1 MTFWSTQGS
10 AVPCRRPHRN
20 SAIATRRSAGSLQW
34 LGDYKSWFHLVPSS
48 KPTWRRC
55 YNVTQVHQ
63 SRCDSVTSVPPSH
76 KPRDFLKFR
85 CNGLS
90 VTWHSYQIVVCHS
103 PSCSK
108 SSSPSRGYSVYL
120 DEAKDWLRVAWPL
133 PKCSRLIGN
142 HRRT

>member
-34 LGDYKSWFHLVPSS
+34 LGDYKSWFQVPSQHGED
-48 KPTWRRC
+48 
-55 YNVTQVHQ
+55 VTMLHKSTNQG
-63 SRCDSVTSVPPSH
+63 VTSVPPSH
-76 KPRDFLKFR
+76 KPRDLLKFR

-90 VTWHSYQIVVCHS
+90 VTWHSYQVVVCHS
-103 PSCSK
+103 QSCSK

-120 DEAKDWLRVAWPL
+120 DEAKDWLYKGRMATAEIEQIDWQIDWQP
-133 PKCSRLIGN
+133 
-142 HRRT
+142 